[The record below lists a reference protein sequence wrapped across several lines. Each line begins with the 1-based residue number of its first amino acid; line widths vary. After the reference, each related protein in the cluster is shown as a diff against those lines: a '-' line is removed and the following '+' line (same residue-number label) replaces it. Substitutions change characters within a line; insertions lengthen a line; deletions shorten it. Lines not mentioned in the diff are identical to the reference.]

1 MMRFDIPLAF
11 LHPRYWL
18 IWIGFG
24 LLWLCVKLP
33 YRFQIQL
40 GRCLGRI
47 ALPFSS
53 RRRKITEINL
63 RACFPALTEA
73 ELQALVK
80 RSFESAGIAIFEFG
94 MGWWMPRARI
104 QQLVQFEGK
113 EHLENALSQGK
124 GALII
129 VAHFMTI
136 EIGGRALSE
145 HISYDAVYR
154 KHKNPLV
161 DWLMHKARETRLKK
175 AIARNDVRGFLKSF
189 KENRPVLYLPDQD
202 YGAKH
207 SIFVPFFNIPAATIT
222 ATTRIVKMSKAPVL
236 PYFVYR
242 RADGKGYVA
251 TLHPPLENFPT
262 DDEYEDARRINSL
275 IEQAI
280 LKSPEQYLWQHRRFK
295 TRPHGEPSFYDE

>member
-1 MMRFDIPLAF
+1 MMRPLLF
-11 LHPRYWL
+11 LLPRYWL
-18 IWIGFG
+18 IWLGFG
-24 LLWLCVKLP
+24 LLWFCVKLP
-33 YRFQIQL
+33 YRVQMSL
-40 GRCLGRI
+40 GRNLGRI
-47 ALPFSS
+47 ALPFSK

-63 RACFPALTEA
+63 RICFPTLTEA
-73 ELQALVK
+73 ELKTLVK
-80 RSFESAGIAIFEFG
+80 RSFESAGMAIFEFG
-94 MGWWMPRARI
+94 MGWWMASRRL
-104 QQLVQFEGK
+104 QKLVQFEGK
-113 EHLENALSQGK
+113 EHLEKALSEGN
-124 GALII
+124 GALIL

-136 EIGGRALSE
+136 EIGGRVLSE
-145 HISYDAVYR
+145 FIKYNAVYR

-161 DWLMHKARETRLKK
+161 DWFMYKARETRIKK
-175 AIARNDVRGFLKSF
+175 AIARNDVRGFIKSF
-189 KENRPVLYLPDQD
+189 KENIPVLYLPDQD

-242 RADGKGYVA
+242 RLDGKGYLA

-262 DDEYEDARRINSL
+262 GDEYEDARRINDI

-295 TRPHGEPSFYDE
+295 TRPHGEPSFYDQ